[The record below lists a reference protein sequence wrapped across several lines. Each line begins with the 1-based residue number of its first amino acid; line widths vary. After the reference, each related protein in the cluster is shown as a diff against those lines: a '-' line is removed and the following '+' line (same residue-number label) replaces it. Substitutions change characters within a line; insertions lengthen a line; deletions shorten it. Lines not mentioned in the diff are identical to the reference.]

1 MTHESES
8 INLVETVG
16 EIAALLDRA
25 WECTGE
31 GALELAESAERLLA
45 GLQVRALQTPF
56 SAADVVA
63 AEPSLSS
70 ALHQNEEDFRAFLAH
85 VGSHPD
91 ETSEHFGMAR
101 FRCHILRRLIRV
113 VYGRSPQDQLPF
125 LLNEGRTLERQLSE
139 GGGSEEPLPL
149 LYDFQTEILRQ
160 RATHLLKESTALT
173 TQSDVD
179 QIGRAHV

>member
-70 ALHQNEEDFRAFLAH
+70 ALH
-85 VGSHPD
+85 
-91 ETSEHFGMAR
+91 
-101 FRCHILRRLIRV
+101 
-113 VYGRSPQDQLPF
+113 
-125 LLNEGRTLERQLSE
+125 
-139 GGGSEEPLPL
+139 
-149 LYDFQTEILRQ
+149 
-160 RATHLLKESTALT
+160 
-173 TQSDVD
+173 
-179 QIGRAHV
+179 